1 MQAISENQKAVERIR
16 DAYFEA
22 LDGMMAKKETSSEG
36 EEVYSIQYTKDNVPF
51 VVTERDILDGVPEKD
66 WVKTVKENLRGKFPN
81 GVQIGKNTIKI
92 NQNSRRELTFSEYM
106 KEVFRND
113 KTAYADK
120 LRVTDNADEIV
131 RASRNYVNEALHHE
145 RKDNIAQFA
154 RGNVLLRVGNNDY
167 SADVIVGTKNN
178 SDMLLYDII
187 NLNKTTIEE
196 RNKKQAQLTSQHK
209 NATSRSAVPAG
220 TITQPTA
227 KSNSDPQI

>member
-22 LDGMMAKKETSSEG
+22 LDGMMGKEETSSEG

-66 WVKTVKENLRGKFPN
+66 WVKTAKENLRGKFPD

-131 RASRNYVNEALHHE
+131 RASRNYVNEALRHE

-178 SDMLLYDII
+178 SDMLLCNII
-187 NLNKTTIEE
+187 NLNKATIEE
-196 RNKKQAQLTSQHK
+196 RNKKTGTAYQ
-209 NATSRSAVPAG
+209 PA
-220 TITQPTA
+220 
-227 KSNSDPQI
+227 